1 MQVIKRREA
10 KKLGLKFY
18 FTGKPCKRYNQ
29 VAMRYTAT
37 GACICEEHAQQQ
49 RDRSKKCQAKK
60 RRALGI
66 KKRPSY
72 FCYSEWSAKNKD
84 KINKRYKEWRAKNR
98 AHVQAKQT
106 AYNAIRWK
114 MTSIPLAKLHL
125 KEIESFYHECK
136 KMSVD
141 QNTEYHVDHIV
152 PLRGK
157 TVCGLH
163 VPWNLQIITA
173 HENRRKSNKFNIRS

>member
-49 RDRSKKCQAKK
+49 RDRSKKCQARK

-66 KKRPSY
+66 KKRPTY
-72 FCYSEWSAKNKD
+72 FCPS
-84 KINKRYKEWRAKNR
+84 EWRAKNR

-141 QNTEYHVDHIV
+141 QGMEYHVDHIV

-173 HENRRKSNKFNIRS
+173 HENRRKSNNFNIRS